1 MWLRVETDRAA
12 SSEDAAS
19 WRSVRFLWTG
29 LVISVLVLI
38 MVSACALL
46 PLASHVSVKLS
57 RLVPEAAFIPSSPF
71 LSPSVVSIARHP
83 GKRPLRPT
91 GFRPAALAS
100 VQQLHTISVLP
111 MGVPAGE
118 NDLHSRY
125 PLSVVKIV
133 RDSLWHSR
141 SPPYQ
146 TAPASDSG
154 AILNHPTNFDSLP
167 TAASLKPKLLKTKPR
182 RPVETE
188 SVPILEEPIVP
199 TRVPDALDRI
209 DARLEKLVGLVDE
222 LQGRE
227 VTNDAAVFDS
237 IDELDQLREEIEMGR
252 QWRRWVEK
260 DKELEVV
267 QEDPEVSQG
276 SAVTHD
282 VDVPDR
288 RDGIH
293 QMQVEAKMGLNVW
306 QADFDQWQD
315 ELDQFLEIGGVEP
328 ELGALGRARRQGRTR
343 SHR

>member
-19 WRSVRFLWTG
+19 WRSVCFLRTG

-38 MVSACALL
+38 MVLACALL

-57 RLVPEAAFIPSSPF
+57 RLVPEAAFNPSLPF

-111 MGVPAGE
+111 MGAPAGE

-125 PLSVVKIV
+125 V
-133 RDSLWHSR
+133 
-141 SPPYQ
+141 
-146 TAPASDSG
+146 DSG
-154 AILNHPTNFDSLP
+154 AFLKPPTNFDSLP
-167 TAASLKPKLLKTKPR
+167 TAASLKHKPLKTKPR

-188 SVPILEEPIVP
+188 SVPISEEPVVP
-199 TRVPDALDRI
+199 IRVPDALDRI
-209 DARLEKLVGLVDE
+209 DARLEKLDRLVKE

-227 VTNDAAVFDS
+227 VTNDAAVFDN

-260 DKELEVV
+260 DMELEVV
-267 QEDPEVSQG
+267 QQDPEMSQG
-276 SAVTHD
+276 SAVTH
-282 VDVPDR
+282 VVNVPDR

-293 QMQVEAKMGLNVW
+293 QMQVEAKMGPNDW
-306 QADFDQWQD
+306 QAELDQVQD
-315 ELDQFLEIGGVEP
+315 ELDEFLQIGGVEP